1 MQQRFDVLAAS
12 HGAASV
18 GLIALF
24 AVFGSLVLAEPT
36 ELKDA
41 IGYGLLVVAVIYL
54 VAMMIIGRLACAGG
68 MLQLRFDFR
77 AASHGAAGFCIV
89 GLFAC
94 SGILTLQNVWRSPAA
109 MGISLIMVSIGCA
122 VGMVLFGL
130 IGCSSPGGS
139 GQKLYDEHR

>member
-12 HGAASV
+12 HGAASI
-18 GLIALF
+18 GLISLF
-24 AVFGSLVLAEPT
+24 AISGSLVLTEPAE
-36 ELKDA
+36 LRDA

-54 VAMMIIGRLACAGG
+54 VAMMIIGSLACAGG
-68 MLQLRFDFR
+68 MLQRRFDFR

-94 SGILTLQNVWRSPAA
+94 SGILTVENVWRSPTA
-109 MGISLIMVSIGCA
+109 MGVSLIAVSVGCA

-130 IGCSSPGGS
+130 IGCSSPEGS
-139 GQKLYDEHR
+139 GQKVYD